1 MRHAYGNA
9 DGNCNC
15 HIHSDGDSDGH
26 IHSDGDC
33 DSNVYANSDG
43 DINGYCFANGNC
55 ESDRAAAAY
64 TIATASAHAA
74 AACGQL
80 LC

>member
-1 MRHAYGNA
+1 MRLAYGNA

-15 HIHSDGDSDGH
+15 HIHSDGNCHVYSDGN
-26 IHSDGDC
+26 C

-43 DINGYCFANGNC
+43 NNNCFANGNC

-64 TIATASAHAA
+64 TIATASADAA

-80 LC
+80 L

>member
-1 MRHAYGNA
+1 MRHANGNA
-9 DGNCNC
+9 DGNGN
-15 HIHSDGDSDGH
+15 

-43 DINGYCFANGNC
+43 NNNCFANGNC

>member
-1 MRHAYGNA
+1 MRHANGNA
-9 DGNCNC
+9 DGNGN
-15 HIHSDGDSDGH
+15 IHSDGDSDGH

-55 ESDRAAAAY
+55 ESDRTAAAL
-64 TIATASAHAA
+64 TDATASADSA

>member
-1 MRHAYGNA
+1 MRLAYGNA
-9 DGNCNC
+9 DGNGNC
-15 HIHSDGDSDGH
+15 HIHSDGNCHVYSDGN
-26 IHSDGDC
+26 C

-43 DINGYCFANGNC
+43 NNNCFANGNC

-64 TIATASAHAA
+64 TIATASADSA

-80 LC
+80 L